1 MKFFFAPLLCLA
13 ATSASALTIPVNDTL
28 VENNGLEK
36 RNPVVALGLF
46 VELLSGTRILTRT
59 KGRLDKLTTD
69 RGRPYVRLS
78 RDTDIKH
85 HGQAAD
91 CCRTRALETALCA
104 SPLRA
109 A

>member
-1 MKFFFAPLLCLA
+1 MKFFFAPLLCLV

-36 RNPVVALGLF
+36 RNPVIALGLF
-46 VELLSGTRILTRT
+46 NELLSE
-59 KGRLDKLTTD
+59 
-69 RGRPYVRLS
+69 
-78 RDTDIKH
+78 
-85 HGQAAD
+85 AALV
-91 CCRTRALETALCA
+91 TRALETALCA